1 MRSGWIQSARALHDS
16 ARITMGAK
24 LMEAQT
30 ITEQAQSALAFPSSE
45 WFERLAQ
52 LMKISRTLHEHLGYI
67 DCVAQFSVLD
77 GGLGGK
83 PWSVLVTFEE
93 FDATDVR
100 EARPGDAARADFT
113 LEASLATWR
122 EMIEVIARG
131 RGRPDLTHTLNY
143 LSHPGTPIRVWSE
156 DPLRKDLFFRYNQ
169 SLQEFI
175 NASSA
180 FRTIFEG

>member
-1 MRSGWIQSARALHDS
+1 MRP
-16 ARITMGAK
+16 MCAK
-24 LMEAQT
+24 PA
-30 ITEQAQSALAFPSSE
+30 P
-45 WFERLAQ
+45 
-52 LMKISRTLHEHLGYI
+52 
-67 DCVAQFSVLD
+67 D
-77 GGLGGK
+77 
-83 PWSVLVTFEE
+83 
-93 FDATDVR
+93 DV
-100 EARPGDAARADFT
+100 ARADFT

-131 RGRPDLTHTLNY
+131 HGRPDLTHTLNY

-175 NASSA
+175 NASAA